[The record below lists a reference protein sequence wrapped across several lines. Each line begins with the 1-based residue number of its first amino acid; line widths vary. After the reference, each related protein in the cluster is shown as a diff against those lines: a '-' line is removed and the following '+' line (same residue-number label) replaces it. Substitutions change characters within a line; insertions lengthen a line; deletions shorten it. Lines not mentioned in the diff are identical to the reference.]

1 MEEYRWGIFLA
12 EQNPDRTVSF
22 GKHKGEPAWQEVPG
36 EHRADLMR
44 LIVVQGDTEPASV
57 EQQRVLGNTA
67 PSIYD
72 LRNLFQVNVEEGRHL
87 WAMVYLLHA
96 YFGREGREEAEQ
108 LLKRNSGDLDAP
120 RILGAF
126 NEETTDWLQFF
137 MFTYF
142 TDRDGKYQ
150 LGTLKESA
158 FDPLARTC
166 EFMLKEEAHHMF
178 VGTTGVQRIVERTA
192 ELMKE
197 HGTDDIWEHGGIPL
211 SVIQKYLNFQFSVSM
226 DLFGSEQSTNAGNY
240 YSSGLKGRW
249 QETRRKDDHVLLED
263 TREMSYVEDG
273 EIRQKTVPTLS
284 ALNLDLR
291 DEYVADCANGVRRWN
306 QALEDAG
313 LEERLILPH
322 EGFNRRVGVYAQ
334 HHVSPEGEVL
344 TDEQWADAV
353 DGYLPSAEDRA
364 GGRRPDGAGV
374 RVRQVRRL
382 DRAAADRHQRPAG
395 RVRLRAPRRGGRRV
409 SARRSPGT
417 TRPARPGTPTSSA
430 SSARR
435 PAGAFDV
442 SYADGDA
449 LPGDWWAARTADGT
463 VVGYGWLDATWG
475 GDAEILLA
483 VDASAQQQGVGT
495 FVLGPARGRGRA
507 PRPQL
512 RLQHGPRRAPA
523 ARRRARLARGARL
536 PRLHERHHAAQAG
549 GRRRPAPGAGRRGRE
564 GRPRRRPGDLRP
576 RRRGGARP
584 RSRGVRRLRRRR
596 RPPVLTHAG
605 PSREV
610 VRDDPPHPRRAA
622 PREVRLVDRAGGP
635 APPAG
640 RPGPPPGAGGGTMA
654 GGARP
659 GPGPRVVS
667 PAVRA
672 RSTWELVAAELPGTP
687 SAHVVD
693 RVYDASPD
701 ELLSVVA
708 ELPETARTGLLVGHN
723 PGLEDLVEHLVGE
736 PVRLPTSALAL
747 VDVRGPWSGV
757 GRGSGRLRT
766 SGRPPGRV

>member
-1 MEEYRWGIFLA
+1 MTQTDDRTGDAPAPTGPLSKIDYSERIPNNVNLNDDRRLQRALEGWQPKFLDWWKTLGPALPTKDVYLRTAIAVGRDGWAHFDHVPMEEYRWGIFLA
-12 EQNPDRTVSF
+12 EQNPDRKVSF
-22 GKHKGEPAWQEVPG
+22 GKHLGKPAWQEVPG

-178 VGTTGVQRIVERTA
+178 VGTTGVQRIVEKTA
-192 ELMKE
+192 EIMNA
-197 HGTDDIWEHGGIPL
+197 HGGVDDIFEHGGIPL

-263 TREMSYVEDG
+263 VRMMNVVEDG
-273 EIRQKTVPTLS
+273 AIVEKEVPMLS

-313 LEERLILPH
+313 LEERLLLPH
-322 EGFNRRVGVYAQ
+322 EGFNRRVGVYAN

-344 TDEQWADAV
+344 DDETWAAKV
-353 DGYLPSAEDRA
+353 DGWLPSAEDRQAVADLMVPEYEYGKFA
-364 GGRRPDGAGV
+364 G
-374 RVRQVRRL
+374 
-382 DRAAADRHQRPAG
+382 
-395 RVRLRAPRRGGRRV
+395 
-409 SARRSPGT
+409 
-417 TRPARPGTPTSSA
+417 
-430 SSARR
+430 
-435 PAGAFDV
+435 
-442 SYADGDA
+442 
-449 LPGDWWAARTADGT
+449 W
-463 VVGYGWLDATWG
+463 
-475 GDAEILLA
+475 I
-483 VDASAQQQGVGT
+483 
-495 FVLGPARGRGRA
+495 
-507 PRPQL
+507 
-512 RLQHGPRRAPA
+512 
-523 ARRRARLARGARL
+523 
-536 PRLHERHHAAQAG
+536 
-549 GRRRPAPGAGRRGRE
+549 
-564 GRPRRRPGDLRP
+564 
-576 RRRGGARP
+576 
-584 RSRGVRRLRRRR
+584 
-596 RPPVLTHAG
+596 
-605 PSREV
+605 
-610 VRDDPPHPRRAA
+610 
-622 PREVRLVDRAGGP
+622 
-635 APPAG
+635 APPNTG
-640 RPGPPPGAGGGTMA
+640 INDQP
-654 GGARP
+654 
-659 GPGPRVVS
+659 VEFDYVH
-667 PAVRA
+667 
-672 RSTWELVAAELPGTP
+672 LAE
-687 SAHVVD
+687 
-693 RVYDASPD
+693 
-701 ELLSVVA
+701 E
-708 ELPETARTGLLVGHN
+708 GL
-723 PGLEDLVEHLVGE
+723 
-736 PVRLPTSALAL
+736 A
-747 VDVRGPWSGV
+747 
-757 GRGSGRLRT
+757 
-766 SGRPPGRV
+766 